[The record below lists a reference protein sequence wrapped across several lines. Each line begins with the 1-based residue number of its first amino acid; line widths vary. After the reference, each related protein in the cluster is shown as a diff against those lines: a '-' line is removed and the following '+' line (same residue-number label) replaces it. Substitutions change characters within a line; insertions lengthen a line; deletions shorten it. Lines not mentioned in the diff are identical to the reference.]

1 MRNVIVVAVV
11 CFFTLNAF
19 GQDSIPPTSI
29 VEANFITEPQEPS
42 YGVQVGYQHKISNAN
57 NRYAFYAGAF
67 ESFLRTNEDVADEG
81 TTGQTVENGV
91 GGLITGELRF
101 LQERNLF
108 FNVSIHSGWG
118 YRKTSVNLSYT
129 LYDIDRNYVEEYH
142 YLKLGVD
149 SRVGYRWKNTW
160 GIQFIARYDFSRIV
174 DKYRNILGEKPGFI
188 YGFGMTYNWNGN

>member
-1 MRNVIVVAVV
+1 MKKIFIIAIT
-11 CFFTLNAF
+11 CFFALNSL

-29 VEANFITEPQEPS
+29 VETNIIIEPQEPS
-42 YGVQVGYQHKISNAN
+42 YGFQVAYHHKISKTN

-67 ESFLRTNEDVADEG
+67 ESFLRTNEDVEDEG
-81 TTGQTVENGV
+81 TTGQTIENNL

-101 LQERNLF
+101 LKKRKLF
-108 FNVSIHSGWG
+108 FNVSVLSGWG
-118 YRKTSVNLSYT
+118 YRKTNVNLNYP
-129 LYDIDRNYVEEYH
+129 LYGIDRDYVEDYH

-160 GIQFIARYDFSRIV
+160 GIQFIAKYDFSRVV

-188 YGFGMTYNWNGN
+188 YGFGLTYNWNR